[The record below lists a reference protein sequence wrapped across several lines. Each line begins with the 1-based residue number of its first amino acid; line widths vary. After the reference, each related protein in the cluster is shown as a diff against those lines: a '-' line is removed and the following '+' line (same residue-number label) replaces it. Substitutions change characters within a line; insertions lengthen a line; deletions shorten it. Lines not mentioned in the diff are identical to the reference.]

1 MSQRIQHKKTSIPGT
16 RPSNLYLEPGELALN
31 SSASDP
37 GLFFELSDGTVAKA
51 GPTHIGPIPPKSE
64 VGYGIGET
72 WFNNSNQTNNI
83 WVPALERWVPT
94 LSPFCGG
101 SETIVF
107 VGSEFPQATDDL
119 ENDGYS
125 RPFSTLNRAV
135 LEIAKRV
142 LISEEED
149 PKYIIYLLPGRNVC
163 INDPGEIFSEFE
175 KKYSTLNSVSPD
187 FLRSF
192 NPETGG
198 LLIPRGT
205 SIVGMDLRKSKIT
218 PSYYPFWSRRLYETE
233 PELISPRTS
242 IVKWTGNSFFNSF
255 SFTDKNPNSLVTRIE
270 GQPEDIA
277 VLYTERPH
285 GFRPEGEFVEVSYSQ
300 GVPRLFRRNATIPEG
315 TYKVEPLN
323 SHSLYL
329 KNISDNTY
337 ITRKELPDT
346 TSNKILQIKIS
357 LTSHHRLSAI
367 EFAKLG
373 ELNQFYEKVQKTF
386 STTAFVNKTANT
398 EATSGETEIVSQAT
412 DLPSSALSGISNSS
426 PYVYNVS
433 VKSNYGLC
441 GLNVDGNSVT
451 GFRSALACNFT
462 VVSLQND
469 PDAFEVYSNEKWT
482 GLRDLYL
489 SVNGNFPDDDSNII
503 KYMVD
508 SVSLENIR
516 YYHRDNLDIIA
527 DDKKSSGLTDE
538 KSDTRHYSVLSSNG
552 SFVHCVASMAI
563 GLAIN
568 YWTKSGGLI
577 NLTNANSTFGG
588 VALRSE
594 GFKGIGTLG
603 GSESLDSGFIVQGIR
618 RPKSITRK
626 DVVANTKKTFLNSHI
641 VAAGLDFIDFSSEI
655 DLSVLYPYT
664 LKPGGII
671 WVEDFSNGVAYKAT
685 IRNQQ
690 PILSPDKKRLYV
702 VQGTNQIFSGGGLI
716 SQNLDLPYVRRFVD
730 PRKPED
736 QYYSLWIRNTS
747 PTHRPPQVGSVL
759 RFAEKPGENVSNL
772 LKLGVQLDPG
782 NNGGWGHV
790 FVVTSVQSK
799 KEGDNPNFSKKLF
812 NQNIGQDYYVSIT
825 PVDLFTP
832 WVASGNNGFSTSQ
845 YVFPEGSLCT
855 SRDRIYYGTFN
866 DFPNISP
873 EIQDSVWSYSMT
885 YEYCQPTTRT
895 WFSQSNEQA
904 SDLLSGQYAD
914 TTVSYTYP
922 RGIGYKNKEVY
933 NVDLAN
939 FDNGLE
945 DLGLINPELYDPW
958 WLPTKVGL
966 TRFLYLLGFTYS
978 QMSSF
983 LIPQVWTNR
992 NLDVNLLPAVT
1003 GKGYALSTGT
1013 WPIEFNQPST
1023 ILCGNHSWEWC
1034 GYLNY
1039 GKGLPKYQK
1048 GELTLRQR
1056 IDFLATEI
1064 WGGKIHVT
1072 GFTEQGEFV
1081 NSGNEL
1087 LI

>member
-31 SSASDP
+31 TSASDP
-37 GLFFELSDGTVAKA
+37 GMFFELSDGTVAKA
-51 GPTHIGPIPPKSE
+51 GPTYIGPNPPKSE
-64 VGYGIGET
+64 VGYGIGEN
-72 WFNNSNQTNNI
+72 WFNDKNLTNNI
-83 WVPALERWVPT
+83 WVPAIQKWVPT

-107 VGSEFPQATDDL
+107 VGTEFPEASDDL

-135 LEIAKRV
+135 LEIAKRI
-142 LISEEED
+142 LITEAED
-149 PKYIIYLLPGRNVC
+149 PKYIIYLLPGRNIC
-163 INDPGEIFSEFE
+163 INDPGESFSSFE
-175 KKYSTLNSVSPD
+175 RSFSSSNTVSAN

-198 LLIPRGT
+198 LIVPRGT
-205 SIVGMDLRKSKIT
+205 SIVGMDLRKSKVYPT
-218 PSYYPFWSRRLYETE
+218 YYPFWSRRLYETE

-242 IVKWTGNSFFNSF
+242 IVKWTGNSFFNNF
-255 SFTDKNPNSLVTRIE
+255 TFTDKISNSLVTRIE
-270 GQPEDIA
+270 GQPEEIA

-285 GFRPEGEFVEVSYSQ
+285 GIRPEGEFIDVSYVQ
-300 GVPRLFRRNATIPEG
+300 GVPRLFRRTPTVPEG
-315 TYKVEPLN
+315 TYTAEPIDA
-323 SHSLYL
+323 HSFHL
-329 KNISDNTY
+329 KDISTNTY
-337 ITRKELPDT
+337 LLRKELPDT
-346 TSNKILQIKIS
+346 TSNRILEVKIS

-367 EFAKLG
+367 EFAKLT

-386 STTAFVNKTANT
+386 STTEFVNKTANT
-398 EATSGETEIVSQAT
+398 EASSGETVIVSQAA
-412 DLPSSALSGISNSS
+412 DLPSSALSEVSNSS
-426 PYVYNVS
+426 PYAYNVS

-441 GLNVDGNSVT
+441 GLVVDGSSVT

-469 PDAFEVYSNEKWT
+469 PDVFEIYSNEKWV

-489 SVNGNFPDDDSNII
+489 KLQGSIPDDDNVIT

-508 SVSLENIR
+508 SVNLENIR
-516 YYHRDNLDIIA
+516 YYHRDSLDIAA

-538 KSDTRHYSVLSSNG
+538 KSDTRHYSVVSSNG
-552 SFVHCVASMAI
+552 AFVHCVASMAI
-563 GLAIN
+563 GLAVN
-568 YWTKSGGLI
+568 YWAKGGGLI

-603 GSESLDSGFIVQGIR
+603 GSETLDQGYIIQGIR
-618 RPKSITRK
+618 RPRLITKK
-626 DVVANTKKTFLNSHI
+626 DVVENIRKIYLNSSI
-641 VAAGLDFIDFSSEI
+641 SAVGEDYIDFSAEL
-655 DLSVLYPYT
+655 DLSVLYPFT
-664 LKPGGII
+664 LKPGGTI
-671 WVEDFSNGVAYKAT
+671 WVQDFVNGKEYKAT

-690 PILSPDKKRLYV
+690 PILSVDKKRLYILS
-702 VQGTNQIFSGGGLI
+702 GTNQIN
-716 SQNLDLPYVRRFVD
+716 SQGSLVSQSLGLPYMRRFED
-730 PRKPED
+730 PRKPEE

-747 PTHRPPQVGSVL
+747 PTHRPPQVGSIL
-759 RFAEKPGENVSNL
+759 RFAEKPGENVANL
-772 LKLGVQLDPG
+772 VKLGVQLDPG

-799 KEGDNPNFSKKLF
+799 KEGDNPNLTKKLF
-812 NQNIGQDYYVSIT
+812 DQNIGQDYYVSIV

-832 WVASGNNGFSTSQ
+832 WVASGNNGFGTSQ
-845 YVFPEGSLCT
+845 YNFPMGSSCT
-855 SRDRIYYGTFN
+855 FRDRVYYGTFN

-873 EIQDSVWSYSMT
+873 EVQESVWSYSMT
-885 YEYCQPTTRT
+885 YEYCQPVSRA
-895 WFSQSNEQA
+895 WFSQSSEQA
-904 SDLLSGQYAD
+904 SDLLAGQYAD

-922 RGIGYKNKEVY
+922 RGLGYREKEVY
-933 NVDLAN
+933 NPDIAD
-939 FDNGLE
+939 FDNGSE
-945 DLGLINPELYDPW
+945 DLGVNIPDLYDPW

-966 TRFLYLLGFTYS
+966 TRFLYLLGFTYT

-983 LIPQVWTNR
+983 LSPQLWTNR
-992 NLDVNLLPAVT
+992 NIEVSLLPAVT
-1003 GKGYALSTGT
+1003 GKGYALTTGT

-1048 GELTLRQR
+1048 GKLTLRQR

-1064 WGGKIHVT
+1064 WGGKVYVT